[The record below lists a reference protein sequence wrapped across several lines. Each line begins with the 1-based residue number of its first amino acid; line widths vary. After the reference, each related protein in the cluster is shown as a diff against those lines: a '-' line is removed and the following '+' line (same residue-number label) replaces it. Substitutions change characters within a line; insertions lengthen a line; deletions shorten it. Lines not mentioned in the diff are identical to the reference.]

1 MRIMLILMR
10 VPASA
15 WPSLIR
21 IRVLSKS
28 DSFLISLL
36 IKMKEDDQ
44 DVKFKTKSENVK
56 EGFYPFAVTAVK
68 T

>member
-1 MRIMLILMR
+1 
-10 VPASA
+10 
-15 WPSLIR
+15 
-21 IRVLSKS
+21 
-28 DSFLISLL
+28 
-36 IKMKEDDQ
+36 MKEDDQ